1 MVDEEE
7 QKETMQRELQ
17 SRVITYKALES
28 NLTNF
33 ARQKDML
40 FSKLME
46 IQNTI
51 ASVEEINKS
60 KSDVLFSVGSAAYSK
75 GKPIDKNNLIIEIG
89 AGVAVEKT
97 IDEAKS
103 ILESRK
109 KELEKAIENT
119 QSEMNKIVSA
129 MQQLEEDTQKI
140 LSGARPGAEREA
152 AEDVEETE
160 GAEEKFRVISN
171 ESEEP

>member
-1 MVDEEE
+1 
-7 QKETMQRELQ
+7 
-17 SRVITYKALES
+17 
-28 NLTNF
+28 
-33 ARQKDML
+33 ML
-40 FSKLME
+40 S
-46 IQNTI
+46 Q
-51 ASVEEINKS
+51 
-60 KSDVLFSVGSAAYSK
+60 
-75 GKPIDKNNLIIEIG
+75 
-89 AGVAVEKT
+89 
-97 IDEAKS
+97 DEAKS